1 MQQILW
7 TEIALKVVAGLL
19 LFVAPRQTLAIMG
32 LARPLIG
39 LWPRLTGALL
49 LAIAASIWI
58 GLEYPS
64 ARGSIGP
71 AALVPLNLLPS
82 AVLASALVMGT
93 AAPTRRGK
101 LAIAITAITLTLLG
115 FLEIAHA

>member
-1 MQQILW
+1 VQQILW
-7 TEIALKVVAGLL
+7 TEIAIKAVAGLML
-19 LFVAPRQTLAIMG
+19 LISPLLVLAVAG
-32 LARPLIG
+32 LERPTTG

-71 AALVPLNLLPS
+71 AALVPLNLFPA
-82 AVLASALVMGT
+82 AVLIAALVMGT

-101 LAIAITAITLTLLG
+101 LVLGLSAITLTLLA